1 MTKRVFLCCMI
12 YIFVNP
18 VMAETVYV
26 TDLLKLNVTE
36 APKSQGKTLTTLS
49 SGDPLVVL
57 ERLPGYAKI
66 RTTNDIVGWTKAA
79 YLVTEKPPRL
89 IVAELKKRLTEL
101 ENQTAQAKKNAQIA
115 QSNAEKYQ
123 QMLQT
128 TEQTAQQQSEELKK
142 LQQKNQAYESSMDQ
156 YQTSIPMNI
165 FLIACALLF
174 LIGISLGWYI
184 IDYRQRMRHGGF
196 RI

>member
-36 APKSQGKTLTTLS
+36 APQSQGKTLTTLS

-66 RTTNDIVGWTKAA
+66 RTTDNIVGWTKSA

-89 IVAELKKRLTEL
+89 IVAELQKKLTEL

-142 LQQKNQAYESSMDQ
+142 LHQKNQAYESSMGQ